1 MPPKKNAV
9 DELKSSEIRKLIK
22 AHNKLM
28 SLDIPKG
35 TDREGLIK
43 LVNDNGYKVDHK
55 AKKLVLVQG
64 GGDAMKRKPRVV
76 NMPKEKTE
84 AEKEEMKKKREANK
98 MKKKKAEADLIKK
111 GSILGKIVRKRQ
123 DRKGTHKMP
132 DGTVMS
138 GTKHNSKSV
147 VVKSKPKSSPKKKVV
162 KKVKRLYQKEKKTE
176 MNELL
181 SLIKTIEN
189 IRDVVFNKRFNLA
202 GLKKTLKERK
212 DFSIM
217 SNELNKIQ
225 TDANKEQNKLE
236 KNHNDLIQSFKG
248 TDNEKILRDTAD
260 KKMAFEKRLQL
271 IMKNMKK
278 IAKTID

>member
-1 MPPKKNAV
+1 MPPKKSAV

-64 GGDAMKRKPRVV
+64 GGNAMKRKPRVV

-98 MKKKKAEADLIKK
+98 MKKKQAEADLIKK
-111 GSILGKIVRKRQ
+111 GSILGKIVRQRQ

-162 KKVKRLYQKEKKTE
+162 KKVKRLYPKEKKTE
-176 MNELL
+176 
-181 SLIKTIEN
+181 
-189 IRDVVFNKRFNLA
+189 
-202 GLKKTLKERK
+202 KE
-212 DFSIM
+212 
-217 SNELNKIQ
+217 
-225 TDANKEQNKLE
+225 TE
-236 KNHNDLIQSFKG
+236 K
-248 TDNEKILRDTAD
+248 
-260 KKMAFEKRLQL
+260 
-271 IMKNMKK
+271 
-278 IAKTID
+278 